1 MSFYSF
7 DTSSLLNGQRDLFRP
22 SSFPGVWERIEEGI
36 GSLILCVDEV
46 KLELARRDDQIS
58 AWAKSQ
64 TGLFIPLEEDI
75 QESAAVVL
83 SESPRLIGVGK
94 GRSAADPW
102 VIALALARGGVVV
115 SEELKGS
122 IQRPKIPEAC
132 DAVGVRCISLA
143 DFVEEQGWVF
153 GR

>member
-7 DTSSLLNGQRDLFRP
+7 DTTSLLNGRRDLFRP
-22 SSFPGVWERIEEGI
+22 SSFPGVWERIEEEI
-36 GSLILCVDEV
+36 GSLVLCVDEV
-46 KLELARRDDQIS
+46 RFELLHRDDEVS
-58 AWAKSQ
+58 AWARSQ
-64 TGLFIPLEEDI
+64 TGLFVPLDEDI
-75 QESAAVVL
+75 QESVAVVL
-83 SESPRLIGVGK
+83 SQSRRLISIGK

-153 GR
+153 DR